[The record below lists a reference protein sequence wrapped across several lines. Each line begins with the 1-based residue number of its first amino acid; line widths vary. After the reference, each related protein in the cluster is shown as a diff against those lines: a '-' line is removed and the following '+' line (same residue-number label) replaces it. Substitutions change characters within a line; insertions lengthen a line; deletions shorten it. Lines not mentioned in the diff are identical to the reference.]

1 MSTDNSGDDARS
13 DNWDPLTAPVWDP
26 RDVDE
31 PTLAPPIEQFM
42 PTDEDT
48 MIRRRPPLPPDADEI
63 IRGEYTGWVPLIKSG
78 ESLDEAKARE
88 ESRLASFDTSLP
100 NVDTNAWA
108 PIEVVANDES
118 EFTAPDDLASDVSF
132 TVREPIVEVRPYS
145 FPTEI
150 VPDPDFVVSPA
161 EALEE
166 ARRRIAQM
174 RASLQTNINRV
185 SQSFEHPIFTPVEV
199 SVQEAPAFVPAP
211 EEVATPSEAANE
223 IPEPVIAEPIQT
235 SEPNASFEAMFE
247 TDHDEVVQTP
257 IAPQPQSTF
266 TQSAPSHQE
275 SQPVQAV
282 KTETREEPR
291 VFTQSTQQA
300 SPTIIIDE
308 AADQSHSLELVIM
321 RDEIKDLRDR
331 LDSSQKL
338 IENLMVRLADLAELA
353 LKRKD

>member
-1 MSTDNSGDDARS
+1 MSTDDSVNDARS
-13 DNWDPLTAPVWDP
+13 EKWDPLTAPVWDLS
-26 RDVDE
+26 DVDE

-42 PTDEDT
+42 PIDEDT
-48 MIRRRPPLPPDADEI
+48 IIRRRPPLPPDADEI

-78 ESLDEAKARE
+78 ETLDQAKARE
-88 ESRLASFDTSLP
+88 ENRVSSFETAIP
-100 NVDTNAWA
+100 NVDANAWA
-108 PIEVVANDES
+108 PIEVVASDES
-118 EFTAPDDLASDVSF
+118 AFVAPDDLASDVSSS
-132 TVREPIVEVRPYS
+132 VREPVVEVRPYA
-145 FPTEI
+145 FPSEI

-185 SQSFEHPIFTPVEV
+185 SQSFDHPIFAPIEV
-199 SVQEAPAFVPAP
+199 SVQEAPPFIPVTQTEVPAAVV
-211 EEVATPSEAANE
+211 EEPK
-223 IPEPVIAEPIQT
+223 
-235 SEPNASFEAMFE
+235 SFDSLFE
-247 TDHDEVVQTP
+247 TDAVVEP
-257 IAPQPQSTF
+257 PAPQPTF
-266 TQSAPSHQE
+266 APSSAMYQE
-275 SQPVQAV
+275 SVR
-282 KTETREEPR
+282 TETREEPR
-291 VFTQSTQQA
+291 VYTQSTQQA

-308 AADQSHSLELVIM
+308 AAEKTHSLELVIM

>member
-1 MSTDNSGDDARS
+1 MSTDDSVNDARS
-13 DNWDPLTAPVWDP
+13 EKLDPLTAPVWELSDI
-26 RDVDE
+26 DE
-31 PTLAPPIEQFM
+31 PTLAPPLEEFM
-42 PTDEDT
+42 PIDEDT
-48 MIRRRPPLPPDADEI
+48 IIRRRPLLPPDADEI

-78 ESLDEAKARE
+78 ESLEDAKARE
-88 ESRLASFDTSLP
+88 ENRVSSFEPAIP
-100 NVDTNAWA
+100 NVDVDAWA
-108 PIEVVANDES
+108 PIEVLDNDS
-118 EFTAPDDLASDVSF
+118 FEFNAPDDIASDATT
-132 TVREPIVEVRPYS
+132 TVREPTVEVRPYV

-199 SVQEAPAFVPAP
+199 SVQEAPPFVSVPQVEVPVASANDEPNSFESLFETEEKSVFTPPVVPAP
-211 EEVATPSEAANE
+211 K
-223 IPEPVIAEPIQT
+223 
-235 SEPNASFEAMFE
+235 
-247 TDHDEVVQTP
+247 
-257 IAPQPQSTF
+257 
-266 TQSAPSHQE
+266 QE
-275 SQPVQAV
+275 SQRVESV
-282 KTETREEPR
+282 ITEVREEPR
-291 VFTQSTQQA
+291 VFTQSTQQT

-308 AADQSHSLELVIM
+308 AANQTHSLELVIM
-321 RDEIKDLRDR
+321 RDEVKDLRDR

>member
-1 MSTDNSGDDARS
+1 MSTDDSVNDARS
-13 DNWDPLTAPVWDP
+13 EKWDPLTAPVWDLS
-26 RDVDE
+26 DVDE

-42 PTDEDT
+42 PIDEDT
-48 MIRRRPPLPPDADEI
+48 IIRRRPPLPPDADEI

-78 ESLDEAKARE
+78 ETLDQAKARE
-88 ESRLASFDTSLP
+88 ENRVSSFETDIP
-100 NVDTNAWA
+100 NVDANAWA
-108 PIEVVANDES
+108 PIEVVASDES
-118 EFTAPDDLASDVSF
+118 EFVAPDDLASDVSSS
-132 TVREPIVEVRPYS
+132 VREPVVEVRPYA
-145 FPTEI
+145 FPSEI

-185 SQSFEHPIFTPVEV
+185 SQSFDHPIFAPIEV
-199 SVQEAPAFVPAP
+199 SVQEAPPFIPVTQTEVPAAVV
-211 EEVATPSEAANE
+211 EEPK
-223 IPEPVIAEPIQT
+223 
-235 SEPNASFEAMFE
+235 SFDSLFE
-247 TDHDEVVQTP
+247 TDAVVEP
-257 IAPQPQSTF
+257 PAPQPTF
-266 TQSAPSHQE
+266 APSSAMYQE
-275 SQPVQAV
+275 SVR
-282 KTETREEPR
+282 TETREEPR
-291 VFTQSTQQA
+291 VYTQSTQQA

-308 AADQSHSLELVIM
+308 AAEKTHSLELVIM

>member
-1 MSTDNSGDDARS
+1 MSTDDSVNDARS
-13 DNWDPLTAPVWDP
+13 EKWDPLTAPVWDLS
-26 RDVDE
+26 DVDE

-42 PTDEDT
+42 PINEDT

-88 ESRLASFDTSLP
+88 EKLASGMSQNVQ
-100 NVDTNAWA
+100 NVDMNSWS
-108 PIEVVANDES
+108 PIEIVDTDDS
-118 EFTAPDDLASDVSF
+118 ELISPKDLFSDNVEI
-132 TVREPIVEVRPYS
+132 VREPVVEVRPYS

-185 SQSFEHPIFTPVEV
+185 SQSFDHPIFAPVEV
-199 SVQEAPAFVPAP
+199 SVQEAPPFVPAAQTVVPAVVTPEPTPVAAAEAIEESKSFESMFETDVVAEPAVVPAP
-211 EEVATPSEAANE
+211 E
-223 IPEPVIAEPIQT
+223 PV
-235 SEPNASFEAMFE
+235 
-247 TDHDEVVQTP
+247 
-257 IAPQPQSTF
+257 F
-266 TQSAPSHQE
+266 TQSATTYQE
-275 SQPVQAV
+275 APRVESVM
-282 KTETREEPR
+282 TETREEPR
-291 VFTQSTQQA
+291 MFTQSTQQA

-308 AADQSHSLELVIM
+308 AAEQTHSLELVIM

>member
-1 MSTDNSGDDARS
+1 MSTDDSVNDARS
-13 DNWDPLTAPVWDP
+13 EKWDPLTAPVWDLS
-26 RDVDE
+26 DVDE

-42 PTDEDT
+42 PIDEDT
-48 MIRRRPPLPPDADEI
+48 IIRRRPPLPPDADEI

-78 ESLDEAKARE
+78 ETLDQAKARE
-88 ESRLASFDTSLP
+88 ENRVSSFETAIP
-100 NVDTNAWA
+100 NVDANAWA
-108 PIEVVANDES
+108 PIEVVSSDES
-118 EFTAPDDLASDVSF
+118 EFVAPDDLASDVSSS
-132 TVREPIVEVRPYS
+132 VREPVVEVRPYA
-145 FPTEI
+145 FPSEI

-185 SQSFEHPIFTPVEV
+185 SQSFDHPIFAPIEV
-199 SVQEAPAFVPAP
+199 SVQEAPPFIPVTQTEVPAAVV
-211 EEVATPSEAANE
+211 EEPK
-223 IPEPVIAEPIQT
+223 
-235 SEPNASFEAMFE
+235 SFDSLFE
-247 TDHDEVVQTP
+247 TDAVVEP
-257 IAPQPQSTF
+257 PAPQPTF
-266 TQSAPSHQE
+266 APSSATYQDSVRTE
-275 SQPVQAV
+275 SVR
-282 KTETREEPR
+282 TETREEPR
-291 VFTQSTQQA
+291 VYTQSTQQA

-308 AADQSHSLELVIM
+308 AAEQTHSLELVIM